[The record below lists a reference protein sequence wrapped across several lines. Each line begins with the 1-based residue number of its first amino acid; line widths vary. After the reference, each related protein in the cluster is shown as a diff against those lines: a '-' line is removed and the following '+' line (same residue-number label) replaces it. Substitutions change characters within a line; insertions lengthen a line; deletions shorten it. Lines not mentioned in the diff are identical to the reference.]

1 MSRGINR
8 VTLIGHLGASPEMRS
23 TQSGSH
29 VTTFSLATHET
40 WRDRATQAVQ
50 ERTEWHRVVLFARLA
65 EIANQYLS
73 KGSQVYIE
81 GALRTNKWQDQK
93 GQDRY
98 TTEVVANE
106 LQLLDSNRTKSPV
119 PRLDQIDDDLEAD
132 DIPF

>member
-8 VTLIGHLGASPEMRS
+8 VTLVGHLGASPEMRS

-119 PRLDQIDDDLEAD
+119 PRLDQIDDDREAD

>member
-8 VTLIGHLGASPEMRS
+8 VTLIGHLGATPEMRS
-23 TQSGSH
+23 TSTGNH
-29 VTTFSLATHET
+29 VTTLSLATHES
-40 WRDRATQAVQ
+40 WRDRATQATQ
-50 ERTEWHRVVLFARLA
+50 ERTEWHRVVLFSRLA
-65 EIANQYLS
+65 ELANQYLA

-81 GALRTNKWQDQK
+81 GSLRTHKWKDQK

-106 LQLLDSNRTKSPV
+106 MELLGTVNRKGSEPKEGQISN
-119 PRLDQIDDDLEAD
+119 DLEED

>member
-119 PRLDQIDDDLEAD
+119 PRLDQIDDDLEVD

>member
-8 VTLIGHLGASPEMRS
+8 VTLVGHLGASPEMRS

-119 PRLDQIDDDLEAD
+119 TRLDQIDDDRDAD

>member
-1 MSRGINR
+1 
-8 VTLIGHLGASPEMRS
+8 
-23 TQSGSH
+23 
-29 VTTFSLATHET
+29 
-40 WRDRATQAVQ
+40 TQAVQ

>member
-8 VTLIGHLGASPEMRS
+8 VTLIGHLGAMPEMRS

-29 VTTFSLATHET
+29 VTTLSIATHET
-40 WRDRATQAVQ
+40 WRDRATKAVQ

-65 EIANQYLS
+65 EIANQYLT

-98 TTEVVANE
+98 TTEVVASE
-106 LQLLDSNRTKSPV
+106 MQLLDSNKNRQAVSRP
-119 PRLDQIDDDLEAD
+119 DQMDDDLDED

>member
-8 VTLIGHLGASPEMRS
+8 VTLVGHLGASPEMRS

-119 PRLDQIDDDLEAD
+119 PHLDQIDDDLEAD